1 MKASVKPIA
10 PRFLRANETH
20 AVLGSKQVTVD
31 CEAAG
36 WLTPVHRRHRLTL
49 YRFADVHVCAD
60 RIEAGE
66 YPEKSAGTANNG
78 SHAK

>member
-1 MKASVKPIA
+1 MAIKPKAAVVA
-10 PRFLRANETH
+10 PRFLRATETH

-31 CEAAG
+31 CETAG

-49 YRFADVHVCAD
+49 YKFADVHACAD

-66 YPEKSAGTANNG
+66 YPEKPQ
-78 SHAK
+78 